1 MTRRF
6 FRFSFHAASRNETL
20 QVFMFPAAL
29 QRFQAEAFKYSAA
42 AAAAPSCCGMVYCH
56 CPLRAPRPSGSF
68 ISIHCCLT
76 SGKDVISEAA
86 NQSGPRRTGSRGN
99 PVRAGRTG
107 PASLRPD
114 AAQRETRRDPGL
126 VFHCWPAAQEQP
138 GIFMRPNCVQML
150 IFKQEYQVR
159 RCSAWRTNGCSCQEL
174 KQTL

>member
-1 MTRRF
+1 MQPEGRKLCRF
-6 FRFSFHAASRNETL
+6 ACFLLRCSVFRLQIFSGGGP
-20 QVFMFPAAL
+20 VM
-29 QRFQAEAFKYSAA
+29 
-42 AAAAPSCCGMVYCH
+42 
-56 CPLRAPRPSGSF
+56 LRDGLLSLSSF

-107 PASLRPD
+107 PASFRPD
-114 AAQRETRRDPGL
+114 AAQRETRREQGL
-126 VFHCWPAAQEQP
+126 VFHCWPAAQEHP

-159 RCSAWRTNGCSCQEL
+159 RCSCQEL
-174 KQTL
+174 NQTL